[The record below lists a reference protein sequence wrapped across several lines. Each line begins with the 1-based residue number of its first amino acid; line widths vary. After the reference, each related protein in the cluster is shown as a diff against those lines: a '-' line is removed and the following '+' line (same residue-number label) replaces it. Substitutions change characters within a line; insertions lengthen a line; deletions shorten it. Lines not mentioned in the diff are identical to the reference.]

1 MRFSLKMVP
10 LALLCGEGKS
20 SKKYFILAQT
30 SDFYLQLYCE
40 HDTSFRDLEP
50 ALFKFVVF
58 NFLISL
64 CFTTPWLL
72 VHAILHINSS
82 LVTISWLIYNWMF
95 STSGLLLILS
105 SLSLKCLICFR
116 SSKLRN

>member
-1 MRFSLKMVP
+1 MVP

-40 HDTSFRDLEP
+40 HDISFRDLEP

-58 NFLISL
+58 NF
-64 CFTTPWLL
+64 
-72 VHAILHINSS
+72 
-82 LVTISWLIYNWMF
+82 
-95 STSGLLLILS
+95 
-105 SLSLKCLICFR
+105 
-116 SSKLRN
+116 